1 VSERPANPAV
11 PGALP
16 ATTTRTRASGATLA
30 ILAAVAAVAGPF
42 LERAGLVPAG
52 VGQGIFRGAI
62 PLAGLAIV
70 MGVAAMRRS
79 GRTWRG
85 LGIILLAMAAAA
97 VPLRTWIVTASAPP
111 IHDVTTDL
119 DNPPRY
125 VAVAKLRV
133 PPSNAVAYGGEAV
146 ASQQRASYGDLRPL
160 VVQAPP
166 PRVLA
171 LAADT
176 ARAEGWTVL
185 AQDIGFGNLGRLEAT
200 DATFLFGRIDDI
212 VVRVTPHPAGSRVDV
227 RSSAR
232 DDTADA
238 GRNAA
243 RIRRFLAFLA
253 ERAAAEP
260 GGPPAP

>member
-1 VSERPANPAV
+1 MTERPANPAA

-16 ATTTRTRASGATLA
+16 ATTRTRASGAAPA
-30 ILAAVAAVAGPF
+30 ILAAAAAVAGPF
-42 LERAGLVPAG
+42 LERGGLVPAG

-62 PLAGLAIV
+62 PLAAVAILMAVPAMRQSGRTRRGLAIIV
-70 MGVAAMRRS
+70 
-79 GRTWRG
+79 
-85 LGIILLAMAAAA
+85 LALAAAA
-97 VPLRTWIVTASAPP
+97 VPVRTWIVTASAPP

-133 PPSNAVAYGGEAV
+133 PPANAVDYAGEAV
-146 ASQQRASYGDLRPL
+146 AGQQRAYYGDLRPL
-160 VVQAPP
+160 VVAAPP

-171 LAADT
+171 MAADS

-185 AQDIGFGNLGRLEAT
+185 AQDLGFGNLGRLEAT
-200 DATFLFGRIDDI
+200 DVTFLFGRIDDI
-212 VVRVTPHPAGSRVDV
+212 VVRVIPHPAGSRVDV

-232 DDTADA
+232 DDRADA

-260 GGPPAP
+260 AATPAR

>member
-1 VSERPANPAV
+1 M
-11 PGALP
+11 
-16 ATTTRTRASGATLA
+16 LA
-30 ILAAVAAVAGPF
+30 IMAAVLSPLAA
-42 LERAGLVPAG
+42 RAGLLPPG
-52 VGQGIFRGAI
+52 VAEAIFRGAI
-62 PLAGLAIV
+62 LLALIAV
-70 MGVAAMRRS
+70 LMAVAAMRHS
-79 GRTWRG
+79 GRIGRG
-85 LGIILLAMAAAA
+85 VMIVALAIAAA
-97 VPLRTWIVTASAPP
+97 VMPVRTWIAARSAPP

-133 PPSNAVAYGGEAV
+133 PPANAVAYAGDAV
-146 ASQQRASYGDLRPL
+146 ARQQRASYGDLRPL
-160 VVQAPP
+160 VVEAPP
-166 PRVLA
+166 PQVLA
-171 LAADT
+171 MAADT

-185 AQDIGFGNLGRLEAT
+185 AQDIGFGNLGRLEAS

-232 DDTADA
+232 DDSADA
-238 GRNAA
+238 GRNAT

-260 GGPPAP
+260 GGSPAS